1 MSKLPPALPGLPV
14 LGHIPQFV
22 RDRHALLR
30 RGYKSHG
37 PVFSIRLGPKPV
49 AVLIGPEFQQFFFQ
63 ETDRALRMDTAYEIL
78 AATLGK
84 VAFLA
89 SKETYQEQRP
99 ILHAPFQREKMIRYV
114 QIMQRVVQEWIDCLG
129 PQGEMEISGEIGR
142 LVQQVAGYTLMGE
155 AFQRSVGSE
164 FWELYGELGKALNPA
179 IPPNWPIPAN
189 LRRDRAKKRMAEILQ
204 PVIAERRQHPER
216 YDDFL
221 QDFLQTPGRSGEFA
235 DDATILGLMRALM
248 FAGHE
253 TTAGQ
258 AAWTVIEILRS
269 PEYAAMVQAELAQW
283 MPPHSEIDG
292 NLLRSLEHIYWAVRE
307 VERLHPSA
315 DILMREA
322 DMNLEIGGF
331 DIPQGWLVMVSS
343 AVAHRIPELFP
354 QPERFDPLR
363 FAPGRE
369 EDRQHRFAMIGF
381 GGGVH
386 KCTGMNFATN
396 EMMVIVALLFS
407 QLEMELIT
415 TDTQVQFGLGAV
427 RPSATRVK
435 YRRIASRT

>member
-1 MSKLPPALPGLPV
+1 MQKTPPALPGLP
-14 LGHIPQFV
+14 LIGHIPEFI
-22 RDRHALLR
+22 RDRHTLLR
-30 RGYKSHG
+30 RGYRKLG
-37 PVFSIRLGPKPV
+37 PAFTIRLGPKPV
-49 AVLIGPEFQQFFFQ
+49 AVLVGPEYQQFFFQ
-63 ETDRALRMDTAYEIL
+63 ETDKSLRIDTPYESL

-89 SKETYQEQRP
+89 SKEVYQEQRP

-114 QIMQRVVQEWIDCLG
+114 QIMQCEVQRWIDSLG
-129 PQGEMEISGEIGR
+129 VEGEMEISGEIGR
-142 LVQQVAGYTLMGE
+142 LVQRVAGSALMGP
-155 AFQRSVGSE
+155 AFQENVGEE
-164 FWELYGELGKALNPA
+164 FWELYGILGKAVNLA
-179 IPPNWPIPAN
+179 IPPGWPTPAN
-189 LRRDRAKKRMAEILQ
+189 LRRERAKKRMADILA

-221 QDFLQTPGRSGEFA
+221 QDFLETPGKSGQFA
-235 DDATILGLMRALM
+235 DDETVLGLVRALM

-258 AAWTVIEILRS
+258 AAWTVIELLRH
-269 PEYAAMVQAELAQW
+269 PDYQALVLGELDERLL
-283 MPPHSEIDG
+283 PGVEIDG
-292 NLLRSLEHIYWAVRE
+292 RLLRSLEHVYWAVHE

-322 DMNLEIGGF
+322 DQPVTVCDYEI
-331 DIPQGWLVMVSS
+331 PKGWWLMVTS
-343 AVAHRIPELFP
+343 AVAHRLPELFR

-369 EDRQHRFAMIGF
+369 EDSQHRFAMIGF

-407 QLEMELIT
+407 QLEMELLT
-415 TDTQVQFGLGAV
+415 TDTQVTFGLGAV
-427 RPSATRVK
+427 RPSPTRVR
-435 YRRIASRT
+435 YRRR